1 MNQKKTILIVEEDRS
16 YRELLKNAL
25 SPIYTIIDT
34 GNLREAI
41 HLASLTMPDL
51 IMIDIEGFG
60 REGTQLCEKLKE
72 DYETRDIPVLFI
84 ASITSNDEIILGLKA
99 GASDYITK
107 PLCLPEV
114 FARIESHLRTQ
125 DDYAGLERK
134 DLLMLLQLSETIS
147 VTRSPNVILRI
158 IVNKMSKI
166 MNVTRCSIVSIVDGK
181 EITVMASS
189 DLAYHKE
196 IVLDKNKYP
205 EIRKAIETKQPVI
218 VNDVTKDPLMASVI
232 EKIGHLESSSI
243 VVIPLIK
250 KESIIGTFLLRTIS
264 RETVKG
270 NDRIFKLSQLVASI
284 AANALENAILFE
296 SVKTAREFFE
306 EVSIRDELTK
316 LFNRRYFYDRLKE
329 EFSRSVRHGEPL
341 SLLFIDVDDFKQ
353 INDTYGHAIGD
364 DALKE
369 IGCILKNSAR
379 ESDIPARC
387 GGDEFAIM
395 LPNTNDVGAHNTALR
410 ISKTIQHHELTG
422 ANNCKLS
429 VSIGHATQ
437 IGNNVTS
444 YDALVKLADDAMYK
458 SKSQGKGRV
467 IQA

>member
-25 SPIYTIIDT
+25 SSIYTIIDT

-60 REGTQLCEKLKE
+60 REGTKLCEKLKE

-296 SVKTAREFFE
+296 SV
-306 EVSIRDELTK
+306 
-316 LFNRRYFYDRLKE
+316 
-329 EFSRSVRHGEPL
+329 
-341 SLLFIDVDDFKQ
+341 
-353 INDTYGHAIGD
+353 
-364 DALKE
+364 
-369 IGCILKNSAR
+369 
-379 ESDIPARC
+379 
-387 GGDEFAIM
+387 
-395 LPNTNDVGAHNTALR
+395 
-410 ISKTIQHHELTG
+410 
-422 ANNCKLS
+422 
-429 VSIGHATQ
+429 
-437 IGNNVTS
+437 
-444 YDALVKLADDAMYK
+444 
-458 SKSQGKGRV
+458 
-467 IQA
+467 